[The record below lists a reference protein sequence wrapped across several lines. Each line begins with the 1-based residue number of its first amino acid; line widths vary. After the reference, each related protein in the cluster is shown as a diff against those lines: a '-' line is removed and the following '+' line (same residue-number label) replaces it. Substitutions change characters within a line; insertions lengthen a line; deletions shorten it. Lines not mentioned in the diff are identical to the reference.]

1 MTITTV
7 VKAKTQPNRIRVLNS
22 TASLMRSLR
31 ALFCACLLF
40 ITAGCAASSTTI
52 IEEEVV
58 TNPRPM
64 YSYTS
69 LMIQD
74 FELKRELYS
83 DATDARMS
91 QRDLRYA
98 KLPGELSGH
107 IERYIKSR
115 RIYKTISRDG
125 KVDAATLVLTGKF
138 IRLGRFKISVAV
150 SLRDGVSNQEVAY
163 FRQTLWDVLDTTDS
177 FSGLGREIAD
187 FVSRIQ
193 YK

>member
-1 MTITTV
+1 
-7 VKAKTQPNRIRVLNS
+7 VLNS

-31 ALFCACLLF
+31 TLFCACLLF

-69 LMIQD
+69 IMIQD

-91 QRDLRYA
+91 QRDLRYE
-98 KLPGELSGH
+98 KLPAELSGH

-115 RIYKTISRDG
+115 NIYKNISRDG
-125 KVDAATLVLTGKF
+125 KADAATLVLTGKF

-150 SLRDGVSNQEVAY
+150 SLRDGVTNQEVAY

-177 FSGLGREIAD
+177 FSGLGREVAD

>member
-1 MTITTV
+1 M
-7 VKAKTQPNRIRVLNS
+7 NS
-22 TASLMRSLR
+22 ADSLMRSLR
-31 ALFCACLLF
+31 ALFCLCLLY

-58 TNPRPM
+58 TNPKPM

-69 LMIQD
+69 LLIQD

-91 QRDLRYA
+91 QRDLRYE

-115 RIYKTISRDG
+115 RIYKNISRDG
-125 KVDAATLVLTGKF
+125 KADAATLVLTGKF

>member
-1 MTITTV
+1 MQSSTI
-7 VKAKTQPNRIRVLNS
+7 
-22 TASLMRSLR
+22 SLR
-31 ALFCACLLF
+31 RTLLALCAVCLLQF
-40 ITAGCAASSTTI
+40 CAGCATSSTTK

-58 TNPRPM
+58 TNPKPM

-69 LMIQD
+69 LVIQD

-98 KLPGELSGH
+98 KLPGELSDH
-107 IERYIKSR
+107 IERYVKSR
-115 RIYKTISRDG
+115 RIYTNISRDG
-125 KVDAATLVLTGKF
+125 KADAATLLLTGKF

-177 FSGLGREIAD
+177 FSSLGREIAD
-187 FVSRIQ
+187 FINRIQ

>member
-1 MTITTV
+1 M
-7 VKAKTQPNRIRVLNS
+7 LNS
-22 TASLMRSLR
+22 VAISRRALR
-31 ALFCACLLF
+31 ALFYLCLLL
-40 ITAGCAASSTTI
+40 ITAGCAASSTTVV
-52 IEEEVV
+52 EEEVV
-58 TNPRPM
+58 TNSKPM

-74 FELKRELYS
+74 FDLKRELYS
-83 DATDARMS
+83 DAADASMS

-98 KLPGELSGH
+98 KLPGELSDH

-115 RIYKTISRDG
+115 RIYNNISRDG
-125 KVDAATLVLTGKF
+125 KADATTLLLTGKF

-150 SLRDGVSNQEVAY
+150 SLRDGVSNEEVAY

-187 FVSRIQ
+187 FISRIQ